1 MVRRTHDVICIWH
14 IVCKNYAPFLG
25 PLMRIKYKGL
35 YSPESF
41 GHAQREHNL
50 DAPHPVQDPG
60 SAYHISTGNM
70 CKAVAEGW
78 QHMRLRVQCLRY

>member
-14 IVCKNYAPFLG
+14 IVCKKLCSLLG
-25 PLMRIKYKGL
+25 SSDAYKGL

-60 SAYHISTGNM
+60 SAYHISAGNI

-78 QHMRLRVQCLRY
+78 QHMRFRVQYLRY